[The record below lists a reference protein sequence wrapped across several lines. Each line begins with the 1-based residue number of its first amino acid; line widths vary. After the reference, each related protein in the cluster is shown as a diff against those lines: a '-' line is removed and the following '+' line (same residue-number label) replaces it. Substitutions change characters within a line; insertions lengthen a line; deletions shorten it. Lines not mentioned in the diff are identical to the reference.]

1 MVYVENQLPEVA
13 PHSITE
19 EWLSQLGSDFPELE
33 LTKIRAAIDMVIKTD
48 PDADLEHGMAVG
60 SILSGLQLSHEVIC
74 AAVLYDVVDNELAT
88 LDEIEAMQCKGV
100 ASIIAGV
107 QRMSALG
114 VLKEGFDRSQKSA
127 ESLRKLLLAMA
138 NDIRVVLIMLAE
150 RLYLMRSI
158 KEYDETERRQ
168 LSLETMEIYAPLANR
183 LGIWHL
189 KWELEDLA
197 FRYTDPLTYK
207 QIAHFL
213 DERRVDRQQ
222 YIDSIIAILKE
233 RLEQDGVKADIKGR
247 PKHIFSIWKKM
258 QRKGVGFHD
267 IYDARAVRVL
277 TDTTADCYHVLGIVH
292 GLWPHIPKE
301 FDDYIATP
309 KGNDY
314 QSIHTAVVGPKGRT
328 IEIQIRTHEM
338 EEHAELGVA
347 AHWRYKEGGTSDQRF
362 EQKIAWLRRILD
374 SKEEGEEGSDEDV
387 IDRFQS
393 EIFQDRVYVVTPTGD
408 VIDLQQGA
416 TPLDFAFAIHSEV
429 GNRCRGA
436 KVDGRIVPLTY
447 SLQNGEQV
455 DVLTT
460 KEAKPSRDWLNPQLG
475 YLITSRAR
483 SRVKAWFNQL
493 DHDQHLSDGRQ
504 MLDRELQRLGIKN
517 LKHEQIAE
525 EMHQDHLDDL
535 LVLLGRGD
543 VTSAQI
549 ASAIHRLTHKKGQA
563 TFAEIPR
570 AASRGH
576 HDERARGQS
585 GPVSIQGVGNLMTQ
599 MANCCQPTPG
609 DEIIGYITVGRG
621 VSIHRKDCNN
631 VLNMDEEQRKRLI
644 EVDWESDLH
653 DTFPVDVEIE
663 AFDRKGLLVDIYSLL
678 SNENINVVASNTHS
692 DLQSHTARFDIT
704 LEVSDIDQLSRL
716 LNRINQL
723 PNILEVRRRQ

>member
-1 MVYVENQLPEVA
+1 MVYVENHLPEVA

-19 EWLSQLGSDFPELE
+19 EWLSQLGADFPELE
-33 LTKIRAAIDMVIKTD
+33 VSKIRAATNMVIEAD

-60 SILSGLQLSHEVIC
+60 SILCDLHLSHELIC
-74 AAVLYDVVDNELAT
+74 AAVLYDVVDHELT
-88 LDEIEAMQCKGV
+88 TIKEIEEQQCKGV
-100 ASIIAGV
+100 ASIIEGV
-107 QRMSALG
+107 QRMNAIG
-114 VLKEGFDRSQKSA
+114 ILKGGFDRSQKSA

-138 NDIRVVLIMLAE
+138 DDIRVVLIMLAE

-158 KEYDETERRQ
+158 KEYDEAERRQ
-168 LSLETMEIYAPLANR
+168 ISIETMELYAPLANR

-189 KWELEDLA
+189 KWELEDMA

-213 DERRVDRQQ
+213 DERRVDRQE
-222 YIDSIIAILKE
+222 YIDSIIDILKE
-233 RLEQDGVKADIKGR
+233 RLAQDNIRPDIKGR

-277 TDTTADCYHVLGIVH
+277 TNTTAECYHVLGIVH

-347 AHWRYKEGGTSDQRF
+347 AHWRYKEGGKSDHKF
-362 EQKIAWLRRILD
+362 EQKIAWLRKILD
-374 SKEEGEEGSDEDV
+374 TPDNDGGEGSDDDV
-387 IDRFQS
+387 IEQFQS
-393 EIFQDRVYVVTPTGD
+393 EIFQDRVYVVTPNGD
-408 VIDLQQGA
+408 VMDLQQGS

-436 KVDGRIVPLTY
+436 KVDGRIVQLTY
-447 SLQNGEQV
+447 VLQNGEQV
-455 DVLTT
+455 EVLTT
-460 KEAKPSRDWLNPQLG
+460 KEGKPSRDWLNPQLG
-475 YLITSRAR
+475 YLATSRAR

-493 DHDQHLSDGRQ
+493 DHDQHLADGRQ
-504 MLDRELQRLGIKN
+504 ILDRELQRLAIKN

-525 EMHQDHLDDL
+525 EMHQDNLEDL

-549 ASAIHRLTHKKGQA
+549 ASAIHRLTHKKGQT
-563 TFAEIPR
+563 TFAEMPKSAPSQHIEEG
-570 AASRGH
+570 AK
-576 HDERARGQS
+576 
-585 GPVSIQGVGNLMTQ
+585 GPISIQGVGNLMTQ

-631 VLNMDEEQRKRLI
+631 VLNMDEEQSKRLI
-644 EVDWESDLH
+644 EVDWERDIQE
-653 DTFPVDVEIE
+653 TFPVDIEIE
-663 AFDRKGLLVDIYSLL
+663 AFDRKGLLVDIYLQL
-678 SNENINVVASNTHS
+678 SNENINVIASKTNS
-692 DLQSHTARFDIT
+692 DQQNHTARFDIT
-704 LEVSDIDQLSRL
+704 LEVSDIDQLSL
-716 LNRINQL
+716 VLNRLNQL
-723 PNILEVRRRQ
+723 PNVLEVRRRQ

>member
-19 EWLSQLGSDFPELE
+19 EWLTLLGDNSPELE
-33 LTKIRAAIDMVIKTD
+33 IANIRKATNMVIEAD
-48 PDADLEHGMAVG
+48 PDADLEHGMEVG
-60 SILSGLQLSHEVIC
+60 SILSGLHLSHDLIC
-74 AAVLYDVVDNELAT
+74 AAVLYDVVANELVTTA
-88 LDEIEAMQCKGV
+88 EIEDELGKGV
-100 ASIIAGV
+100 VAIIEGV
-107 QRMSALG
+107 QRMNALG
-114 VLKEGFDRSQKSA
+114 ILKEGFDRSNSSA

-138 NDIRVVLIMLAE
+138 DDIRVVLIMLAE
-150 RLYLMRSI
+150 RLYLMRNI
-158 KEYDETERRQ
+158 KGFDEVDRRKVAR
-168 LSLETMEIYAPLANR
+168 ETMELYAPLANR

-213 DERRVDRQQ
+213 DERRVDRQE
-222 YIDSIIAILKE
+222 YIDSLIEILKE
-233 RLEQDGVKADIKGR
+233 RLEQDGIEADIKGR

-277 TDTTADCYHVLGIVH
+277 TGSTANCYHVLGIVH

-314 QSIHTAVVGPKGRT
+314 QSIHTAVVGPGGRT
-328 IEIQIRTHEM
+328 VEVQIRTHEM

-347 AHWRYKEGGTSDQRF
+347 AHWRYKEGGKSDHKF

-374 SKEEGEEGSDEDV
+374 TKEEGSEDDV

-447 SLQNGEQV
+447 VLQNGEQV
-455 DVLTT
+455 EVLTT

-475 YLITSRAR
+475 YLTTSRAR

-493 DHDQHLSDGRQ
+493 DLEQHLSDGRQ
-504 MLDRELQRLGIKN
+504 ILDRELQRLAVKN
-517 LKHEQIAE
+517 LRHEQIAE
-525 EMHQDHLDDL
+525 EMHQENLEEL
-535 LVLLGRGD
+535 LIQLGRGD
-543 VTSAQI
+543 KTSAQI
-549 ASAIHRLTHKKGQA
+549 ASAIHRITQKKGQ
-563 TFAEIPR
+563 TSFAEI
-570 AASRGH
+570 SRVVTNRH
-576 HDERARGQS
+576 VDS
-585 GPVSIQGVGNLMTQ
+585 GPSGSISIQGVGNLMTQ

-621 VSIHRKDCNN
+621 VTIHRKDCNN
-631 VLNMDEEQRKRLI
+631 VLNMDDEQRKRLI
-644 EVDWESDLH
+644 EVDWEADLQE
-653 DTFPVDVEIE
+653 TFPVDIEIE
-663 AFDRKGLLVDIYSLL
+663 AFDRKGLLLDIYLLL
-678 SNENINVVASNTHS
+678 SNEGVNVIGTNSSS
-692 DLQSHTARFDIT
+692 DKQNNTARFDIT
-704 LEVSDIDQLSRL
+704 LEVSDIDQLSRV

-723 PNILEVRRRQ
+723 QNIIEVRRRQ